1 MHTVS
6 LPLERYCCRCVAK
19 PGLGRG
25 GYPWASERDETERE
39 GQTVKKI
46 GKLHVPS
53 PSPSRRLRPTCINHE
68 ALSTTD
74 SEVGVQKRHLSL
86 GSGHGG
92 GRTRAGVQEW
102 PANPPAMCLQPTG
115 QCGVLQSQTATA
127 TMLRTSY
134 CQVRR
139 LSNARTRWQGRGEGW
154 VAVERDTINE
164 SYVPSGCSILNFK
177 CSGTRRVHTIL
188 YYTILA
194 VDASYNQRV
203 TPYLAWYISSD

>member
-1 MHTVS
+1 M
-6 LPLERYCCRCVAK
+6 
-19 PGLGRG
+19 
-25 GYPWASERDETERE
+25 
-39 GQTVKKI
+39 KKI
-46 GKLHVPS
+46 GKLHVSS

-68 ALSTTD
+68 ALSTAD

-92 GRTRAGVQEW
+92 GRTRAGVQER
-102 PANPPAMCLQPTG
+102 PANPPAMCLHPTG

-164 SYVPSGCSILNFK
+164 SYVPS
-177 CSGTRRVHTIL
+177 RVYVESTGIQYIL
-188 YYTILA
+188 YCPHAGSLWRVLLRVCILILILILA
-194 VDASYNQRV
+194 GGQGTFR
-203 TPYLAWYISSD
+203 